1 MAGERGLSCI
11 PHSANHCLVSVF
23 TLHLMCAIPNAG
35 PYMEHSIEFDA
46 EINRMAGEMFSS
58 LPEIKDGSLAMEPG
72 PGWGV
77 VINSGWLQKA
87 EYRESAL

>member
-1 MAGERGLSCI
+1 
-11 PHSANHCLVSVF
+11 
-23 TLHLMCAIPNAG
+23 
-35 PYMEHSIEFDA
+35 MEHSIEFDA
-46 EINRMAGEMFSS
+46 EINRMAGEMFAS

-72 PGWGV
+72 PGWGA